1 MPSIIDTP
9 RISSMGEIFGLDDR
23 QYRVPPYQR
32 DYEWGED
39 QIDDFVE
46 DLFRINHDEDEHFLG
61 TIVISDNAPGPLH
74 KGPDSIKYIIDGQQR
89 LITYL
94 LMIAV
99 IRHNFF
105 DIGNIDRDGL
115 TNAVLLWRLLFNGDY

>member
-9 RISSMGEIFGLDDR
+9 RISSMGEIFSLDDR

-74 KGPDSIKYIIDGQQR
+74 KGPDSIKYIIDEFINRFFEIIGKFYSINKFVFANTFKVFTPTR
-89 LITYL
+89 L
-94 LMIAV
+94 
-99 IRHNFF
+99 
-105 DIGNIDRDGL
+105 
-115 TNAVLLWRLLFNGDY
+115 